1 VSFVTEPTQQ
11 TWGIMAM
18 VADPDGNVLALWEDK
33 LPETGE
39 HAHAHA
45 QAHIDQADGAS

>member
-1 VSFVTEPTQQ
+1 
-11 TWGIMAM
+11 

-39 HAHAHA
+39 HAAG
-45 QAHIDQADGAS
+45 QTQGHIDQADGAS

>member
-1 VSFVTEPTQQ
+1 
-11 TWGIMAM
+11 M

-39 HAHAHA
+39 HGHVHVN
-45 QAHIDQADGAS
+45 QADGAS